1 MKKIARMALFVALGS
16 LSACSSSSN
25 PAMSGSWL
33 FSLTPIE
40 TSSPALQFT
49 TNLTQIGTQFTG
61 QVTLPESDA
70 ACGTMA
76 SITGTVM
83 GNSLTFTLSQI
94 DSSINFTGTANLAF
108 TSASGTYT
116 GASNS
121 CLLNSGFGSWAAAL
135 Q

>member
-1 MKKIARMALFVALGS
+1 
-16 LSACSSSSN
+16 
-25 PAMSGSWL
+25 MSGSWL

-40 TSSPALQFT
+40 TSSPVLQFT
-49 TNLTQIGTQFTG
+49 ANLTQIGTQFTG

-70 ACGTMA
+70 SCGTMA

-83 GNSLTFTLSQI
+83 GNSLNFTLSQI
-94 DSSINFTGTANLAF
+94 DSAITFTGTANLAF

-121 CLLNSGFGSWAAAL
+121 CLLNSGLGSWSAAL
-135 Q
+135 E